1 MATKK
6 ATLVSQQQIESAVL
20 VLRGEK
26 VLLDA
31 DLAAMYG
38 VNTGALNQAVKRN
51 QDRFPADFMF
61 RLTKDEFENLKS
73 QFVISRSDAKSG
85 SAQSM
90 SGSQAAL
97 RFQFGTLKGS
107 SHGGRRKLPLAFT
120 EQGVA
125 MLSSVLRSP

>member
-38 VNTGALNQAVKRN
+38 VMTKALNQAVRRN
-51 QDRFPADFMF
+51 RGRFPPDFMF
-61 RLTKDEFENLKS
+61 RLTKEELENWRS
-73 QFVISRSDAKSG
+73 QIVTSNSAAKMG
-85 SAQSM
+85 
-90 SGSQAAL
+90 L
-97 RFQFGTLKGS
+97 R
-107 SHGGRRKLPLAFT
+107 RAPYAFT

-125 MLSSVLRSP
+125 MLSSVLRSERAVR